1 MKTKLEKFIEENR
14 SAFDDRVPGA
24 DVLARIQQ
32 RMGHTETAPV
42 KKGIVISFKTIR
54 WAAAACVIV
63 LAGMSI
69 WWVNIDTKQSE
80 PPILAGVK
88 PQDKENKIQEE
99 RKQVGEETREQA
111 TSEQGTVQ
119 QQPLTAGSETA
130 AVFAVSKNNQRK
142 EALFTSL
149 ANMESASTRI
159 AAAMDAYDMK
169 NADKDIVDALVT
181 TMNNDPNTNVRL
193 AALEA
198 LAKFH
203 RESYVRKQ
211 LTTSL
216 KKQKDPMVQVELI
229 QVLTKMKQ
237 KSILNELEKLVKD
250 ANTTEAVKDRAYSS
264 ILTLGS

>member
-1 MKTKLEKFIEENR
+1 MKSKLEKFIEDNR
-14 SAFDDRVPGA
+14 SEFDDRVPGA

-32 RMGHTETAPV
+32 RIGHTEAVPA
-42 KKGIVISFKTIR
+42 KKGIVVSFKAIR
-54 WAAAACVIV
+54 WAAAACIIV
-63 LAGMSI
+63 LAGVSI
-69 WWVNIDTKQSE
+69 WWMNIDTKQPE
-80 PPILAGVK
+80 QQLLAGVK
-88 PQDKENKIQEE
+88 PQANENGVQDTG
-99 RKQVGEETREQA
+99 KQSGEETGTQETGTRESLA
-111 TSEQGTVQ
+111 T
-119 QQPLTAGSETA
+119 QPVSA
-130 AVFAVSKNNQRK
+130 AAFASNKTNHRK

-159 AAAMDAYDMK
+159 AAAMDAYEMK

-181 TMNNDPNTNVRL
+181 TMNSDPNTNVRL

-211 LTTSL
+211 LTTAL

-237 KSILNELEKLVKD
+237 KSILTELEKLVKD
-250 ANTTEAVKDRAYSS
+250 VNTTEAVKDRAYSS

>member
-69 WWVNIDTKQSE
+69 WWMNIDTKQSE
-80 PPILAGVK
+80 PTILAGFK
-88 PQDKENKIQEE
+88 PQDKATSIQESG
-99 RKQVGEETREQA
+99 KQEEETREQVTKEQEPA
-111 TSEQGTVQ
+111 TI
-119 QQPLTAGSETA
+119 QPTEA
-130 AVFAVSKNNQRK
+130 AVFATAKTNQRK

-237 KSILNELEKLVKD
+237 KSILNELENLVKD
-250 ANTTEAVKDRAYSS
+250 VNTTEAVKDRAYSS

>member
-14 SAFDDRVPGA
+14 SAFDDRVPGD

-32 RMGHTETAPV
+32 RMGHTEKAPV

-63 LAGMSI
+63 LAGI
-69 WWVNIDTKQSE
+69 GVWWMNMDAKQQDQ
-80 PPILAGVK
+80 IMLAGVK
-88 PQDKENKIQEE
+88 PTTENKATQETEKQEAIKTQETKEQEPVTIQP
-99 RKQVGEETREQA
+99 A
-111 TSEQGTVQ
+111 
-119 QQPLTAGSETA
+119 ETA
-130 AVFAVSKNNQRK
+130 TFASTKTDQRK
-142 EALFTSL
+142 EMLFASL
-149 ANMESASTRI
+149 SNMESASTRI
-159 AAAMDAYDMK
+159 AAAMRAYEMK
-169 NADKDIVDALVT
+169 NADREIVDALLT
-181 TMNNDPNTNVRL
+181 TMNSDPNTNVRL

-203 RESYVRKQ
+203 REPYVKKQ
-211 LTTSL
+211 LTASL

-237 KSILNELEKLVKD
+237 TSILNELEKLVKD
-250 ANTTEAVKDRAYSS
+250 ANTSEAVKDRAYSS